1 MTVLFAAANTVHAP
15 SVEWNTLLPYF
26 VLGGGAIITLF
37 ASLIAGRAAQRGLV
51 PLLAAATL
59 IASGVFFALLMHEPD
74 LNVLSGAIRVDDL
87 ACVFS
92 LIFIVSALV
101 TIALAW
107 RSETLGNFGRG
118 EFYSLLITV
127 VLGMALLASAQN
139 LITVFLAL
147 ELFSIPL
154 YVLCAADLRR
164 EGSLESGIKYLIIG
178 SLGSATLLYG
188 LALTYGATGST
199 DFAGIKLA
207 LGHAAVADDALLL
220 AGVALTFVGLAFKAS
235 IAPFHQ
241 WTPDVYE
248 GAPTPV
254 TAFMAVATKAAAF
267 ALILRYTGE
276 AILPIVDHWQPVLA
290 VLAVVTI
297 VVGNLGAMG
306 QTSLKRMLGYSGVA
320 QAGYL
325 LVGVVVSTGYG
336 ARATIFYMLVY
347 LFMNVAPFA
356 VITARER
363 AGAGEG
369 FDGLRG
375 LGREAPALA
384 WSMTISMIALSGL
397 PITAGFIG
405 KLFLI
410 QAAVDGH
417 YAWLAVVIVLGSAM
431 SLVYYLRVI
440 ATMWMG
446 ADATAATLTADGA
459 PGGAA
464 RGAVPAGAAPEADSA
479 RHPELVAI
487 AVLAALA
494 SMVFGVWPGPLLD
507 LARDAAVAFLQLPR

>member
-1 MTVLFAAANTVHAP
+1 MSALLTAATTVQAP
-15 SVEWNTLLPYF
+15 SVEWNALTPYLI
-26 VLGGGAIITLF
+26 LGGGAIVTLF
-37 ASLIAGRAAQRGLV
+37 ASLIAGHGAQRILV
-51 PLLAAATL
+51 PLLAVATL
-59 IASGVFFALLMHEPD
+59 IASGVYFAIGLGDPHLS
-74 LNVLSGAIRVDDL
+74 VLSGALRVDDL

-92 LIFIVSALV
+92 LLFIAAALSSIV
-101 TIALAW
+101 LAW
-107 RSETLGNFGRG
+107 RSETIANFGHG
-118 EFYSLLITV
+118 ELYSLLITV

-188 LALTYGATGST
+188 LALTYGATGAT
-199 DFAGIKLA
+199 DFTAINSA
-207 LGHAAVADDALLL
+207 LSKPGVANDALLL
-220 AGVALTFVGLAFKAS
+220 VGVGLTFVGLAFKAS

-248 GAPTPV
+248 GAPTPI
-254 TAFMAVATKAAAF
+254 TSFMAVATKAAAF
-267 ALILRYTGE
+267 ALILRYTSQ
-276 AILPIVDHWQPVLA
+276 ALLPIVDHWQPVLA
-290 VLAVVTI
+290 ALAVITI

-306 QTSLKRMLGYSGVA
+306 QSSLKRMLGYSGVA

-325 LVGVVVSTGYG
+325 LVGVIVSSAVG
-336 ARATIFYMLVY
+336 ARATVFYMLIY

-363 AGAGEG
+363 AGAGSG
-369 FDGLRG
+369 FDGLKG

-405 KLFLI
+405 KIFLI
-410 QAAVDGH
+410 TAAVDGG
-417 YAWLAVVIVLGSAM
+417 YSWLGVVIVLGSAM
-431 SLVYYLRVI
+431 SLTYYLRVI
-440 ATMWMG
+440 AAIWMG
-446 ADATAATLTADGA
+446 SGVTAKSVL
-459 PGGAA
+459 PGDV
-464 RGAVPAGAAPEADSA
+464 VPAGAAPEGDSSN
-479 RHPELVAI
+479 HPELVAL

-494 SMVFGVWPGPLLD
+494 SVVFGVWPGPLLD
-507 LARDAAVAFLQLPR
+507 LARDAALALLQIAS

>member
-1 MTVLFAAANTVHAP
+1 MNALIAAATTTVQAP
-15 SVEWNTLLPYF
+15 SVEWNTLIPYLI
-26 VLGGGAIITLF
+26 LGGGAIVTLF
-37 ASLIAGRAAQRGLV
+37 ASLISGRAAQRGLV
-51 PLLAAATL
+51 PLFAVATL
-59 IASGVFFALLMHEPD
+59 IASGVFFALRIHEPD
-74 LNVLSGAIRVDDL
+74 LSVLSGAIRVDDL
-87 ACVFS
+87 SCVFS
-92 LIFIVSALV
+92 LIFIASALASIV
-101 TIALAW
+101 LSY
-107 RSETLGNFGRG
+107 RSETIQNFGRG
-118 EFYSLLITV
+118 EMYALLITV
-127 VLGMALLASAQN
+127 VLGMAFLASAQN
-139 LITVFLAL
+139 LVTVFLAL

-188 LALTYGATGST
+188 LALTYGATGAT
-199 DFAGIKLA
+199 DFSAIQ
-207 LGHAAVADDALLL
+207 AAVAKPAVGNDALLL
-220 AGVALTFVGLAFKAS
+220 VGVALTFVGLAFKAS

-248 GAPTPV
+248 GAPTPI
-254 TAFMAVATKAAAF
+254 TSFMAVATKAAAF

-290 VLAVVTI
+290 VLATVTI

-306 QTSLKRMLGYSGVA
+306 QSSLKRMLGYSGVA

-325 LVGVVVSTGYG
+325 LVGVVVSTGVG
-336 ARATIFYMLVY
+336 ARATVFYMLVY

-363 AGAGEG
+363 AGAGDG
-369 FDGLRG
+369 FEGLRG

-410 QAAVDGH
+410 EAAVGGN

-446 ADATAATLTADGA
+446 AEATAENVATGD
-459 PGGAA
+459 
-464 RGAVPAGAAPEADSA
+464 AVLAGASPEADSSK
-479 RHPELVAI
+479 HPELVAI
-487 AVLAALA
+487 AVLAAAA
-494 SMVFGVWPGPLLD
+494 SIVFGVWPGPLLD
-507 LARDAAVAFLQLPR
+507 LARDAAIAFLQLGA

>member
-1 MTVLFAAANTVHAP
+1 MNALIAASSSVQAP
-15 SVEWNTLLPYF
+15 SVEWNSLTPY
-26 VLGGGAIITLF
+26 LILAGGAIVTLF
-37 ASLIAGRAAQRGLV
+37 ASLITGRVAQRGIT
-51 PLLAAATL
+51 PLFAVATL
-59 IASGVFFALLMHEPD
+59 IAAGVAFAMRINEPD
-74 LNVLSGAIRVDDL
+74 FSVLSGAIRVDDL
-87 ACVFS
+87 AIVFS
-92 LIFIVSALV
+92 LIFIASALV
-101 TIALAW
+101 SIALAW
-107 RSETLGNFGRG
+107 RSETLQNFGRG
-118 EFYSLLITV
+118 EFYALLITV
-127 VLGMALLASAQN
+127 VLGMAFLASAQN
-139 LITVFLAL
+139 LVTVFLAL

-199 DFAGIKLA
+199 DFAGINEA
-207 LGHAAVADDALLL
+207 LTKNGLADDALLL

-248 GAPTPV
+248 GAPTPI
-254 TAFMAVATKAAAF
+254 TSFMAVATKAAAF

-276 AILPIVDHWQPVLA
+276 AILPVVDHWQPVLA
-290 VLAVVTI
+290 ALAVVTI

-306 QTSLKRMLGYSGVA
+306 QKSLKRMLAYSGVA

-325 LVGVVVSTGYG
+325 LVGVLVSTGFG
-336 ARATIFYMLVY
+336 ARATIFYMIVY

-363 AGAGEG
+363 AGAGDG
-369 FDGLRG
+369 FDGLHG

-410 QAAVDGH
+410 QAAVDGN

-440 ATMWMG
+440 AVMWMG
-446 ADATAATLTADGA
+446 AGSTAASVASGD
-459 PGGAA
+459 
-464 RGAVPAGAAPEADSA
+464 AVIAGAAPEADSSK
-479 RHPELVAI
+479 HPELVAV
-487 AVLAALA
+487 AVLAATA
-494 SMVFGVWPGPLLD
+494 SVVFGVWPEPLLD
-507 LARDAAVAFLQLPR
+507 LARDAAIAYLQLVS

>member
-1 MTVLFAAANTVHAP
+1 VSALVTAAATVKAP
-15 SVEWNTLLPYF
+15 SVEWNALIPFLI
-26 VLGGGAIITLF
+26 LGGGAIVTLF
-37 ASLIAGRAAQRGLV
+37 GALISGRFAQRS
-51 PLLAAATL
+51 LAPFLAIATL
-59 IASGVFFALLMHEPD
+59 VAAGVAFSLRMDEPSVSALT
-74 LNVLSGAIRVDDL
+74 GALRIDDL
-87 ACVFS
+87 TSVFS
-92 LIFIVSALV
+92 LIFIVSALSAIV
-101 TIALAW
+101 LGF
-107 RSETLGNFGRG
+107 RSDTLQNFGRG
-118 EFYSLLITV
+118 EFYALLITV
-127 VLGMALLASAQN
+127 VLGMSMLTAAEN
-139 LITVFLAL
+139 LVTVFLAL

-199 DFAGIKLA
+199 DFMGINSALAAKDGPAG
-207 LGHAAVADDALLL
+207 DALLL
-220 AGVALTFVGLAFKAS
+220 AGVALTFVGIAFKAS

-267 ALILRYTGE
+267 ALLMRYTAE
-276 AILPIVDHWQPVLA
+276 ALLPIVDNWQPVLA

-306 QTSLKRMLGYSGVA
+306 QSSLKRMLAYSGVA

-325 LVGVVVSTGYG
+325 LVGVVVSG
-336 ARATIFYMLVY
+336 AIGWRATVFYLIAY

-363 AGAGEG
+363 VGAGEG
-369 FDGLRG
+369 LDGLRG

-384 WSMTISMIALSGL
+384 WSMTISMIALAGL

-405 KLFLI
+405 KILLI
-410 QAAVDGH
+410 LSAVAAD
-417 YAWLAVVIVLGSAM
+417 YSWLAVVIVLGSAM

-440 ATMWMG
+440 AAMWMG
-446 ADATAATLTADGA
+446 A
-459 PGGAA
+459 PAA
-464 RGAVPAGAAPEADSA
+464 RSLSAGDPVPAGAAPEADSS
-479 RHPELVAI
+479 RHRELVVLG
-487 AVLAALA
+487 VLAALA
-494 SMVFGVWPGPLLD
+494 SVVFGVWPDPLLD
-507 LARDAAVAFLQLPR
+507 LANEAALALL

>member
-1 MTVLFAAANTVHAP
+1 MTALIAAANTVQAP
-15 SVEWNTLLPYF
+15 SIEWSSLTPYLI
-26 VLGGGAIITLF
+26 LGGGAIVTLF
-37 ASLIAGRAAQRGLV
+37 ASLIAGRTAQRAIT
-51 PLLAAATL
+51 PLLAVATL
-59 IASGVFFALLMHEPD
+59 IAAGVAFALRLHEPD
-74 LNVLSGAIRVDDL
+74 FAVLSGAIRVDDL
-87 ACVFS
+87 AIVFS
-92 LIFIVSALV
+92 LIFIASALV
-101 TIALAW
+101 SIVLAW
-107 RSETLGNFGRG
+107 RSETLQNFGRG
-118 EFYSLLITV
+118 EFYALLITV
-127 VLGMALLASAQN
+127 VLGMALMASAQN
-139 LITVFLAL
+139 LVTVFLSL

-199 DFAGIKLA
+199 DFAGINAA
-207 LGHAAVADDALLL
+207 LLKPGIADDALLL
-220 AGVALTFVGLAFKAS
+220 AGIALTFVGLAFKAS

-254 TAFMAVATKAAAF
+254 TSFMAVATKAAAF
-267 ALILRYTGE
+267 ALILRYTGQ
-276 AILPIVDHWQPVLA
+276 AILPVVDHWQPVLA
-290 VLAVVTI
+290 ALAVVTI

-306 QTSLKRMLGYSGVA
+306 QKSLKRMLAYSGVA

-325 LVGVVVSTGYG
+325 LVGVLVSTSFG

-410 QAAVDGH
+410 QAAVDAN

-431 SLVYYLRVI
+431 SLTYYLRVI
-440 ATMWMG
+440 AVMWMG
-446 ADATAATLTADGA
+446 AGATAAKPASGDALI
-459 PGGAA
+459 
-464 RGAVPAGAAPEADSA
+464 AGAAPEADSSN
-479 RHPELVAI
+479 HPELVAV
-487 AVLAALA
+487 AVLAAAA
-494 SMVFGVWPGPLLD
+494 SVVFGIWPEPLLN
-507 LARDAAVAFLQLPR
+507 LARDAAIAYLQLVS

>member
-1 MTVLFAAANTVHAP
+1 MNTLIAVASTVKAP
-15 SVEWNTLLPYF
+15 SVEWNTLIPYF
-26 VLGGGAIITLF
+26 VLAGGAIVTLF
-37 ASLIAGRAAQRGLV
+37 ASLIAGRTAQRGLV
-51 PLLAAATL
+51 PLLAVATL
-59 IASGVFFALLMHEPD
+59 IASGVFFAIGLHD
-74 LNVLSGAIRVDDL
+74 LDANVLSGALRVDDL
-87 ACVFS
+87 ARVFS
-92 LIFIVSALV
+92 LLFIASALV
-101 TIALAW
+101 SIVLAW
-107 RSETLGNFGRG
+107 RSPTLQDFGRG

-139 LITVFLAL
+139 LVTVFLAL

-199 DFAGIKLA
+199 DFAAINVA
-207 LGHAAVADDALLL
+207 LSSAKIGDDALLL
-220 AGVALTFVGLAFKAS
+220 VGVALTFVGLAFKAS

-254 TAFMAVATKAAAF
+254 TAFMAVATKAATF
-267 ALILRYTGE
+267 ALILRYTGQ

-290 VLAVVTI
+290 ALAVVTI

-306 QTSLKRMLGYSGVA
+306 QKSLKRLLGYSGVA

-325 LVGVVVSTGYG
+325 LVGVVVSSALG
-336 ARATIFYMLVY
+336 ARATVFYMLVY

-410 QAAVDGH
+410 EAAVDGD

-431 SLVYYLRVI
+431 SLVYYLRVV
-440 ATMWMG
+440 AAMWMG
-446 ADATAATLTADGA
+446 ADATASSVASGD
-459 PGGAA
+459 
-464 RGAVPAGAAPEADSA
+464 AVLAGASPEADSSK
-479 RHPELVAI
+479 HPELVAI
-487 AVLAALA
+487 AVLAAA
-494 SMVFGVWPGPLLD
+494 GSVVFGVWPGPLLD
-507 LARDAAVAFLQLPR
+507 LARDAAISFLQLVA

>member
-1 MTVLFAAANTVHAP
+1 MSALLAVTPVQAP
-15 SVEWNTLLPYF
+15 SVEWNALTPFLI
-26 VLGGGAIITLF
+26 LGGGAIVTLF
-37 ASLIAGRAAQRGLV
+37 GSLIAGRAAQRGLA
-51 PLLAAATL
+51 PLLAVATL
-59 IASGVFFALLMHEPD
+59 IAAGVFFALGIGEPHHH
-74 LNVLSGAIRVDDL
+74 VLSGAISIDNL
-87 ACVFS
+87 TNVFS
-92 LIFIVSALV
+92 LLFVAAALCS
-101 TIALAW
+101 IGLSW
-107 RSETLGNFGRG
+107 RSETLTNFGRG
-118 EFYSLLITV
+118 EFYALLISV
-127 VLGMALLASAQN
+127 VLGMALLAGAEN

-199 DFAGIKLA
+199 DFDGIRAALA
-207 LGHAAVADDALLL
+207 NPNVASDALLL
-220 AGVALTFVGLAFKAS
+220 AGVALTFVGIAFKAS

-254 TAFMAVATKAAAF
+254 TSFMAVATKAAAF
-267 ALILRYTGE
+267 ALLLRYTGE
-276 AILPIVDHWQPVLA
+276 ALRPIVDNWQWPLA
-290 VLAVVTI
+290 ILAVVTI
-297 VVGNLGAMG
+297 LVGNLGAMG
-306 QTSLKRMLGYSGVA
+306 QSSLKRMLGYSGVA

-325 LVGVVVSTGYG
+325 LVGIVVADAVG
-336 ARATIFYMLVY
+336 ARATVFYLLVY

-363 AGAGEG
+363 AGAGDS
-369 FDGLRG
+369 FDTLRG

-405 KLFLI
+405 KIFLI
-410 QAAVDGH
+410 QAAVDGGWS
-417 YAWLAVVIVLGSAM
+417 WLAVAIVVGSAM

-440 ATMWMG
+440 ATIWMG
-446 ADATAATLTADGA
+446 AGATASRPL
-459 PGGAA
+459 PGD
-464 RGAVPAGAAPEADSA
+464 AVPAGGAPEADSA

-494 SMVFGVWPGPLLD
+494 SVVFGVWPGPLLD
-507 LARDAAVAFLQLPR
+507 LARDAAVAFLQLTI

>member
-1 MTVLFAAANTVHAP
+1 MSTLIAAASTVKAP
-15 SVEWNTLLPYF
+15 SVEWNTLIPYLI
-26 VLGGGAIITLF
+26 LGGGAIVTLF
-37 ASLIAGRAAQRGLV
+37 ASMIAGRTAQRGLV
-51 PLLAAATL
+51 PLLAVATL
-59 IASGVFFALLMHEPD
+59 IASGVFFALGIHD
-74 LNVLSGAIRVDDL
+74 LDTSVLSGALRVDDL
-87 ACVFS
+87 ARVFS
-92 LIFIVSALV
+92 LIFIASALV
-101 TIALAW
+101 SIVLAW
-107 RSETLGNFGRG
+107 RSDTLHDFGRG

-139 LITVFLAL
+139 LVTVFLAL

-199 DFAGIKLA
+199 DFAGINRA
-207 LGHAAVADDALLL
+207 LSRAGGADDSLLL
-220 AGVALTFVGLAFKAS
+220 AGIALTFVGLAFKAS

-276 AILPIVDHWQPVLA
+276 AILPVIDHWQPVLA
-290 VLAVVTI
+290 ALAVVTI

-306 QTSLKRMLGYSGVA
+306 QKSLKRMLGYSGVA

-325 LVGVVVSTGYG
+325 LVGVVVSSAIGT
-336 ARATIFYMLVY
+336 RATVFYMLVY

-363 AGAGEG
+363 VGAGDG

-410 QAAVDGH
+410 EAAVDGD

-446 ADATAATLTADGA
+446 ADATASSVASGDTVL
-459 PGGAA
+459 
-464 RGAVPAGAAPEADSA
+464 AGAAPEADVSK
-479 RHPELVAI
+479 HPELVAV
-487 AVLAALA
+487 AVLAAAA
-494 SMVFGVWPGPLLD
+494 SVVFGVWPGPLLD
-507 LARDAAVAFLQLPR
+507 LARDAAVSFLQLVA